1 MTVMMIKQMMLY
13 SLRRLTMASALTLA
27 GIAVAHAQSA
37 PNPWEVFE
45 YPEINNFD
53 MPALEI
59 FELENG
65 IRFYL
70 VEDRELPLIDLTV
83 LVRTGGILVP
93 DDKVGLQNLTGAV
106 MRSGGSV
113 NYPDNEL
120 NRMLENRAAEIE
132 TEIGFSSGSARMNVL
147 ADDFEAL
154 LPVFLDVL
162 VNPAFPEER
171 LQLAITQQRSSISRR
186 NDDQGSVANREFQ
199 RLIYGQQSK
208 YARRIENATLS
219 NISKQDVLDFHKQAF
234 VSRNMMVGVTGD
246 FDVAEMRA
254 LLSNAFSVVPSGDQS
269 PLEFPPVDY
278 SFDSGIFLVDKPD
291 VNQSYVLLGHI
302 GGMRDSPDYAAL
314 QVMNRVLSGG
324 FSSRLM
330 QVVRSELGLAYSVF
344 GSYGSGLYFPGTF
357 SAGVMTQSESTAAAI
372 EAIVAQIRRLQ
383 DDPISDAELRDT
395 KDQFLNTLVFQYPGI
410 SAVLRERMNNDYAG
424 LPPDTFEQ
432 LVAQIQ
438 QVSVADVQ
446 SVAQRYLRPDT
457 LRILV
462 VGNAAELGDQLERFG
477 NVQPVDISI
486 PQ

>member
-1 MTVMMIKQMMLY
+1 
-13 SLRRLTMASALTLA
+13 
-27 GIAVAHAQSA
+27 
-37 PNPWEVFE
+37 
-45 YPEINNFD
+45 
-53 MPALEI
+53 
-59 FELENG
+59 
-65 IRFYL
+65 
-70 VEDRELPLIDLTV
+70 
-83 LVRTGGILVP
+83 
-93 DDKVGLQNLTGAV
+93 TGAV

-171 LQLAITQQRSSISRR
+171 LQLAITQQRSSIARR

-254 LLSNAFSVVPSGDQS
+254 LLSNAFAVVPSGDAS
-269 PLEFPPVDY
+269 LLEFPPVEY

-383 DDPISDAELRDT
+383 DEPISDAELRDT

-477 NVQPVDISI
+477 NVQPVEISI

>member
-1 MTVMMIKQMMLY
+1 MTVMMIKQMMLIG
-13 SLRRLTMASALTLA
+13 LRRLTIASALTLA
-27 GIAVAHAQSA
+27 SIAVAHAQSA
-37 PNPWEVFE
+37 PNPWEAFE

-147 ADDFEAL
+147 ANDFEAL

-171 LQLAITQQRSSISRR
+171 LQLAITQQRSSITRR

-219 NISKQDVLDFHKQAF
+219 NITKQDVLDFHKQAF

-254 LLSNAFSVVPSGDQS
+254 LLSDAFAVVPAGDAS
-269 PLEFPPVDY
+269 LLEFPPVDY
-278 SFDSGIFLVDKPD
+278 NLDSGIFLVDKPD

-357 SAGVMTQSESTAAAI
+357 SAGVMTQSDSTSAAI

-383 DDPISDAELRDT
+383 DEPISDAELRDT

-477 NVQPVDISI
+477 NVQSVDISI